1 MDLCLQQSTTNM
13 WRSLFCLFVL
23 SWLTGDGISSDMIQQ
38 ITYYVWFT
46 YHIILQAGSIIID
59 MITVSP
65 IVHSMVLR
73 RDLIFPPWLG
83 LLTNEINDISLL
95 QISLLVVED
104 HIKATYCPVSTGCW
118 SKTLSWWRNR
128 RSVVLCCVVCATA
141 AMVWWP
147 MV

>member
-1 MDLCLQQSTTNM
+1 MDLCLQQATTNM

-23 SWLTGDGISSDMIQQ
+23 SWLTRDGISSDMIQQ

-65 IVHSMVLR
+65 IVRSMVLR

-95 QISLLVVED
+95 QISLLVAD
-104 HIKATYCPVSTGCW
+104 CGGSYQSCI
-118 SKTLSWWRNR
+118 LSCRHWFFEQNIIL
-128 RSVVLCCVVCATA
+128 VTQYAFCCVVCATA